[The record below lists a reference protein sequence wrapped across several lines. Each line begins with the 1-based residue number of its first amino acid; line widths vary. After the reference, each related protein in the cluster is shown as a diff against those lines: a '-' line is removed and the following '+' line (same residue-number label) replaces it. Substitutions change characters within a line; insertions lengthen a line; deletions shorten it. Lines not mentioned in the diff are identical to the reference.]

1 MGECSSIRT
10 LFFSSQYGILYG
22 NNGFCAKTFF
32 KERNVQM
39 NGLILYVKHNHFIIM
54 KYGSKNDFNDDA
66 IWFFFFENCNHHII
80 RTKLQR
86 WPSDKNTNFELH
98 FGAYHLLH
106 HHNAKVHDNKAFFEV
121 WHEKVVTSGSSIY
134 FDGIDCRPSG
144 FIFLSLGN
152 VRRVVLLYLRGRP

>member
-1 MGECSSIRT
+1 MFFDKGHYFFLLNMVFCMETMGFVQKLFSKKEMCKWT
-10 LFFSSQYGILYG
+10 GLFFMWNIITLLSWNMAAKMTLMMILYD
-22 NNGFCAKTFF
+22 
-32 KERNVQM
+32 
-39 NGLILYVKHNHFIIM
+39 
-54 KYGSKNDFNDDA
+54 S
-66 IWFFFFENCNHHII
+66 FFFENCNYHII

-98 FGAYHLLH
+98 FGAYHRLH

-144 FIFLSLGN
+144 FIFLSLEN